1 MHSAAKMRAEY
12 SAWMLVVLHALML
25 AMPSNA
31 SEQSAT
37 FRLL

>member
-1 MHSAAKMRAEY
+1 MAAEMRAAY

-31 SEQSAT
+31 RERSAT